1 MLLTHKGVLITKL
14 YIYIHTVI
22 ANIGLSL
29 VIGVGCIDLPTLTHT
44 YVYILLNN
52 CSVRHHL
59 FSWLIINYSG
69 TTTYWPHNL
78 TKICNSLILFWQSY
92 SFRRGTYP
100 STIFSLSFAPSMQL
114 PDILVGTSSSGSV
127 HAFSLG
133 FFGYQR
139 WEIHLNIPFRD
150 STWCQLYYLAYCAN
164 GVHMVYLV
172 FIHIDLT
179 YWSCLC

>member
-1 MLLTHKGVLITKL
+1 MYFEKYRSFICNQCRLYRSTH
-14 YIYIHTVI
+14 
-22 ANIGLSL
+22 N
-29 VIGVGCIDLPTLTHT
+29 HT
-44 YVYILLNN
+44 YICVYILLST

-69 TTTYWPHNL
+69 TITYWLHNL

-139 WEIHLNIPFRD
+139 WEIHLHIPFGITHD
-150 STWCQLYYLAYCAN
+150 AN
-164 GVHMVYLV
+164 
-172 FIHIDLT
+172 FT
-179 YWSCLC
+179 T